1 MVVALFGQQEC
12 LNTPTSDYC
21 SILLKMAFPSAS
33 ASTSANRHS
42 PSAGGEGVE
51 GQPKKRKPSLAQKI
65 WGVVSD
71 DKTKQQALQAA
82 TYTGVVNVLICLFVG
97 VLIAT
102 YLVLQ
107 SFLKPLLW
115 ASLCGVVLFPFKC
128 KSTAVFAGWL
138 SRLERERMP
147 LLVGMCLLPFH
158 LFALL
163 SNRCEQIIF
172 KWKRLTVV
180 IVVYA
185 ASVWMF
191 YNSPVGRS
199 LQSMYSVSR
208 VYVRLSEGWS
218 TCVESSQ
225 SIVVFIQ
232 HWINV
237 S

>member
-1 MVVALFGQQEC
+1 
-12 LNTPTSDYC
+12 
-21 SILLKMAFPSAS
+21 MAFRSALAKS
-33 ASTSANRHS
+33 ATFHPLA
-42 PSAGGEGVE
+42 AGGEGVD
-51 GQPKKRKPSLAQKI
+51 GQQKRRRPSLAQKL

-82 TYTGVVNVLICLFVG
+82 TYTGVVNVLICLFVA
-97 VLIAT
+97 VLVAT

-128 KSTAVFAGWL
+128 KGTAVFAGWL
-138 SRLERERMP
+138 SRLERERVP
-147 LLVGMCLLPFH
+147 LLVGMFLLPFH
-158 LFALL
+158 LFSLL
-163 SNRCEQIIF
+163 SSRCEQIIF

-185 ASVWMF
+185 VSVWMF
-191 YNSPVGRS
+191 YNSPVGRL
-199 LQSMYSVSR
+199 LQNMYSLNT
-208 VYVRLSEGWS
+208 VYARLSGGWS

-225 SIVVFIQ
+225 SIVVLVQ
-232 HWINV
+232 HWLNV